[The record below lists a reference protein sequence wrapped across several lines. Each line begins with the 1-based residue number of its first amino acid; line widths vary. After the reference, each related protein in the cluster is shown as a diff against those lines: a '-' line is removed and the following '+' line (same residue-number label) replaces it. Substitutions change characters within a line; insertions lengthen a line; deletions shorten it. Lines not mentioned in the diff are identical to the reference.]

1 MSGSASAILC
11 KSGCG
16 RSRRI
21 LLFLAERVAASF
33 CYGCGGAGM
42 GCHSASVSGWRGA
55 GVSRASGEARFR
67 SFLTISD
74 RMEAR
79 ERRVWKMWSWETGF
93 QPVGFQ
99 GAHHVRIA

>member
-21 LLFLAERVAASF
+21 LLFLAERAAASF
-33 CYGCGGAGM
+33 CSGCGGAGM

-79 ERRVWKMWSWETGF
+79 ERRVWKMWSWETAFSRLAFRARTMSG
-93 QPVGFQ
+93 
-99 GAHHVRIA
+99 

>member
-74 RMEAR
+74 RMEA
-79 ERRVWKMWSWETGF
+79 VVVGDGF